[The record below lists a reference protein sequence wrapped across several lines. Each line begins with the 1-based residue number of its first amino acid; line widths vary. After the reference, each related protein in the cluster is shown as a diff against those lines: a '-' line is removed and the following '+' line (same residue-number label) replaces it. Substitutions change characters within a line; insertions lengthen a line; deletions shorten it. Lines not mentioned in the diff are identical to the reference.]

1 MSDSRLSDIAEDL
14 APLAFGRANLSPWV
28 IASGEF
34 QDYPRALHIAG
45 VQRENRALFSLL
57 DAMDGSDARAHLFDE
72 YMVKKF
78 CLDEWKIETGAGR
91 RSLRNSYLRFLR
103 GWGVD
108 SNSIEGA
115 VLKGWVESR
124 LGLTPLYHKGRINRR
139 EASYLV
145 FARDR
150 MLGQA
155 RTNAVDAQLDL
166 LFEFCQ
172 YELRR
177 RRVGRVVLY
186 RGTQD
191 PEEEW
196 PLARRGRS
204 EGLVRLNNICSFTS
218 NRERA
223 WEFGSRVIQVPVPA
237 QRIFYFAG
245 LLPTSILRG
254 EDEHL
259 VLGGQHWATQV
270 RM

>member
-1 MSDSRLSDIAEDL
+1 LRL
-14 APLAFGRANLSPWV
+14 V
-28 IASGEF
+28 
-34 QDYPRALHIAG
+34 G
-45 VQRENRALFSLL
+45 VRHENRALFSLL
-57 DAMDGSDARAHLFDE
+57 DGIARPDERAQLFDE
-72 YMVKKF
+72 YMVGKF
-78 CLDEWKIETGAGR
+78 CLDEWQLETASSR

-108 SNSIEGA
+108 SNSLEGA

-124 LGLTPLYHKGRINRR
+124 LGIAPRYHKGRIEPR

-150 MLGQA
+150 MAGQA
-155 RTNAVDAQLDL
+155 RTNAVEAQLDL

-177 RRVGRVVLY
+177 RRTGRLVLY
-186 RGTQD
+186 RGIQD
-191 PEEEW
+191 PEEEQV
-196 PLARRGRS
+196 LARRGS
-204 EGLVRLNNICSFTS
+204 ELLVSLNNLCSFTS
-218 NRERA
+218 DAERA
-223 WEFGSRVIQVPVPA
+223 WEFGSRVLRMSVPA

-245 LLPTSILRG
+245 LVPRSILRG

-259 VLGGQHWATQV
+259 VIGGQCWVTEL